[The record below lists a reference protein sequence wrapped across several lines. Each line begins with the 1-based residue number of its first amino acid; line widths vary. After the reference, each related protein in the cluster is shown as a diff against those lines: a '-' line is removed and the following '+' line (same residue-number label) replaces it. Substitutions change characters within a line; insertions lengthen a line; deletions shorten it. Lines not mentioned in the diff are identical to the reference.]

1 MTLRLLATL
10 MLMIVACDASSG
22 PREQAKRMHDRLA
35 GVPPSAAVLDQMAA
49 MIGTGDSRGAALVA
63 MDNNAFYDVTLKNL
77 AMPWTN
83 RDFSVFRPL
92 NDYVATVVGIVRDG
106 RDFREVLSGD
116 VLYTGNASLGLP
128 TYSNAGNAHYEAIE
142 ARGLSLKTALIA
154 TSQSA
159 VTGVP
164 AGATA
169 GVLTTRAAAKAFFIN
184 GTNRAMLRFTLVNH
198 LCTDLERLKDTSRP
212 PDRIRQDV
220 TRSPGGDSRIFLN
233 NCIGCHSGMD
243 PLAQAFAFYDFA
255 HDADADPDGDSGAI
269 SYNDAGATDPATGN
283 RVKKK
288 YRINSDNFK
297 PGYVTQDDHWSNYWR
312 SGQNTAVGWD
322 SAAPGSGTGAKSL
335 GAELAN
341 SRAFAQCHSV
351 HVFKTVCLRDPQ
363 DAADRA
369 SVVAIT
375 TAFTASGYK
384 LKEAFA
390 SAAGYCMGQ

>member
-1 MTLRLLATL
+1 

-142 ARGLSLKTALIA
+142 ARGLSLKTALVA

-297 PGYVTQDDHWSNYWR
+297 PGYVTQDDHWNNYWR

-322 SAAPGSGTGAKSL
+322 SAAPGSGTGAKSV

>member
-297 PGYVTQDDHWSNYWR
+297 PGYVTQDDHWNNYWR

-322 SAAPGSGTGAKSL
+322 SAAPSSGTGAKSL
-335 GAELAN
+335 GTELAN

-390 SAAGYCMGQ
+390 SAAG

>member
-142 ARGLSLKTALIA
+142 ARGLSLKTALVA

-297 PGYVTQDDHWSNYWR
+297 PGYVTQDDHWNNYWR

-335 GAELAN
+335 GAELAD

-375 TAFTASGYK
+375 TAFEASGYK

>member
-10 MLMIVACDASSG
+10 MLLIVACDASSG

-142 ARGLSLKTALIA
+142 ARGLSLKTALVA

-297 PGYVTQDDHWSNYWR
+297 PGYVTQDDHWNNYWR

>member
-142 ARGLSLKTALIA
+142 ARGLSLKTALVA

-297 PGYVTQDDHWSNYWR
+297 PGYVTQDDHWNNYWR

-335 GAELAN
+335 GAELAD

>member
-10 MLMIVACDASSG
+10 MLMIVACAASSG

-297 PGYVTQDDHWSNYWR
+297 PGYVTQDDHWNNYWR

-341 SRAFAQCHSV
+341 SGAFAQCHSV

-390 SAAGYCMGQ
+390 SAASYCMGQ

>member
-297 PGYVTQDDHWSNYWR
+297 PGYVTQDDHWNNYWR